1 MDEQSTVAAP
11 AGLLR
16 RLGALVYD
24 SLLVVALLFVA
35 TFVLL
40 PFSGGEAI
48 TPESQ
53 GLGAYLYRGWLLSVA
68 FGYFGI
74 CWVRG
79 GQTLGLRAWRIRL
92 QSADGGAANWADAA
106 VRFAIG
112 AILVLLGFIG
122 LWSLRDP
129 GWSTG
134 DLPAALMLLPATAN
148 LAWILID
155 PAGRSL
161 QDLAGAMRVVRIA
174 R

>member
-16 RLGALVYD
+16 RLAALVYD
-24 SLLVVALLFVA
+24 SLLVAALLFVA

-48 TPESQ
+48 TPDSK
-53 GLGAYLYRGWLLSVA
+53 GLGAYLYRGWLLAVA

-92 QSADGGAANWADAA
+92 QSADGGTANWADAA
-106 VRFAIG
+106 LRFTIG
-112 AILVLLGFIG
+112 ATLVLLGFIG

-134 DLPAALMLLPATAN
+134 DLPAALMLLPSLAN

-161 QDLAGAMRVVRIA
+161 QDLLGVMRVVRIA